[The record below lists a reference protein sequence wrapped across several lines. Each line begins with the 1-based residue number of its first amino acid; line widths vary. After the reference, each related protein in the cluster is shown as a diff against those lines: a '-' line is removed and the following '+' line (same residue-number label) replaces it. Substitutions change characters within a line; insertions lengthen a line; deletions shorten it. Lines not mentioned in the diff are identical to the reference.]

1 MSARTYRALLIANST
16 FPADAQN
23 LPDLEGPRNDPA
35 LLRDALCD
43 STAGLFPS
51 DNIRLVTERTMA
63 EVLRETEDFLSSASR
78 QDTLLVYYSGHGL
91 LDQRGELFLCT
102 RDSRAD
108 RLRSTAVKAS
118 DVRGMMDESA
128 ALTTVVLLDCCHS
141 GRFKGGVT
149 PGTLAGRGR
158 FVITSSRGGELAN
171 DAHVRNRA
179 SLFTH
184 HLTEGLLRGAEDHDG
199 DGVVNL
205 SELYDYVHAAL
216 TTEGRQVPQKRFE
229 GDGDVPVALRTVARE
244 EPQPGL
250 VTPAAAEPVLD
261 LSDTVVDLGEVDA
274 DEVLPPERIAVIN
287 RGGGSLAWTVE
298 SSAEWVAAVAD
309 QTGVVLHL
317 RPQPGPNRANV
328 FVRDTATGELKTVR
342 VSVRVRPPHAATAV
356 GWVAPVVA
364 TATEAPAT
372 EATAAE
378 PVVER
383 EPLVE
388 PEAVV
393 AAALRSPSRS
403 WRPSRRGGPTDGGR
417 PGRGGGG
424 RAGGGRRP
432 VARGGRGRRRRARR
446 RRRGRGRGVGATR

>member
-1 MSARTYRALLIANST
+1 M
-16 FPADAQN
+16 
-23 LPDLEGPRNDPA
+23 
-35 LLRDALCD
+35 
-43 STAGLFPS
+43 TAAPTG
-51 DNIRLVTERTMA
+51 
-63 EVLRETEDFLSSASR
+63 
-78 QDTLLVYYSGHGL
+78 
-91 LDQRGELFLCT
+91 
-102 RDSRAD
+102 
-108 RLRSTAVKAS
+108 LRSTAVKAS

-250 VTPAAAEPVLD
+250 VTPAVAEPVLD

-287 RGGGSLAWTVE
+287 RGGGTLAWTVE

-328 FVRDTATGELKTVR
+328 FVRDTATGEMKTVR
-342 VSVRVRPPHAATAV
+342 VSVRVRPAPAATAASWGV
-356 GWVAPVVA
+356 PVAA
-364 TATEAPAT
+364 TATEATTT
-372 EATAAE
+372 EATAVEPAAQPEPVVAPEPVMAATVLPEPEPVVTALVQPEPEPVAATARSESEPMVAAE
-378 PVVER
+378 PVALVAAEPAAADAQPVEVAEAVAAER
-383 EPLVE
+383 AIAAEA
-388 PEAVV
+388 AVV
-393 AAALRSPSRS
+393 ASAPPAEPAPSPAAPSCSP
-403 WRPSRRGGPTDGGR
+403 PS
-417 PGRGGGG
+417 PGAWPSSPGSC
-424 RAGGGRRP
+424 
-432 VARGGRGRRRRARR
+432 
-446 RRRGRGRGVGATR
+446 